1 MPVVISLGILVF
13 TFTALGVLRLAQ
25 PRSQAAWPL
34 AAIGALA
41 AWVSVFFWQL
51 KIPTLLPVASWSPVT
66 LFAVSPALKLDAL
79 AWLYSLSLTGLAAA
93 VILSSPAREASLSLM
108 AWLGTLA
115 LTALGLLAFL
125 ADNPLTLVMIWT
137 ALDLAE
143 FGNSLRAANS
153 AAESERVVVAFSL
166 RALGTGLA
174 LWASV
179 TSAATG
185 ATFLFESLRPQSAIF
200 LLLAVGLRLGVLPLH
215 LTYRA
220 EAPMRRGFG
229 TLLRLT
235 VAASSLVAL
244 GRISQNAISG
254 GAALLAQALVLAA
267 ALYGGWR
274 WLTGADALSAR
285 PYWLIGMSALA
296 LSAAFRNNP
305 LGAAAW
311 GNALIL
317 LGGLVFLSSY
327 RQRWLNIPLAL
338 MALTAL
344 GLPFSLTASGWQG
357 AMAWF
362 FWPPAL
368 AAQVMLLAGFA
379 RYFFLLPA
387 GHWAE
392 LPRGARGAYGLGL
405 GLLAALALQAG
416 FWGWDGA
423 LQVGAW
429 GAGLA
434 ALALAGVILAL
445 ALRFPMLL
453 KISFPARLS
462 SLFRAQD
469 SFSALFWGLYRLLR
483 QLADFLSA
491 LLEGDGGLLW
501 TLVLLALFI
510 LFLQGR

>member
-1 MPVVISLGILVF
+1 MPALISLGILVF
-13 TFTALGVLRLAQ
+13 TFAALGGLFLAQ
-25 PRSQAAWPL
+25 PRSAFAWPL
-34 AAIGALA
+34 AALGALA
-41 AWVSVFFWQL
+41 AWASVFFWQL
-51 KIPTLLPVASWSPVT
+51 KIPLLLPVASWAPVT
-66 LFAVSPALKLDAL
+66 LFAVSPALKMDSL

-93 VILSSPAREASLSLM
+93 VILSSPARAAGVSPV

-143 FGNSLRAANS
+143 FANSLRAANS
-153 AAESERVVVAFSL
+153 AADSERVVVAFSL
-166 RALGTGLA
+166 RALGTGFA

-179 TSAATG
+179 SSAATG

-220 EAPMRRGFG
+220 EPQMRRGFG

-235 VAASSLVAL
+235 VAASGLVVL
-244 GRISQNAISG
+244 GRIPHSAISG
-254 GAALLAQALVLAA
+254 GAALMAQALILLA
-267 ALYGGWR
+267 ALYGGWK
-274 WLTGADALSAR
+274 WLTGAEALSAR

-296 LSAAFRNNP
+296 LAAAFRDNP

-317 LGGLVFLSSY
+317 LGGLIFLASH
-327 RQRWLNIPLAL
+327 RLRWLNILL
-338 MALTAL
+338 GLTALTAL

-357 AMAWF
+357 EMAWF

-379 RYFFLLPA
+379 RYFFGLPA
-387 GHWAE
+387 GRWDE
-392 LPRGARGAYGLGL
+392 LSPGARGAYRLGL

-416 FWGWDGA
+416 FWGWPGA
-423 LQVGAW
+423 LQLGAW

-434 ALALAGVILAL
+434 ALALAGLILAL
-445 ALRFPMLL
+445 ALRFPALL
-453 KISFPARLS
+453 QISFPARVS

-469 SFSALFWGLYRLLR
+469 FFAGLLWQGYRLLR

-510 LFLQGR
+510 LFWQGR